1 MPSGTPMTMKSNKGQ
16 VTMAFVSPP
25 EGTPTLSER
34 FSLGSVHDQVLKGPH
49 WPQDHDRRP
58 AVAAHG
64 MLQRTRARLMQP
76 ISNVDTHVRTRR
88 RPRDSGS
95 A

>member
-1 MPSGTPMTMKSNKGQ
+1 MTMKPNKGQ
-16 VTMAFVSPP
+16 VTMALVSPP

-58 AVAAHG
+58 AVAAQG

-76 ISNVDTHVRTRR
+76 ISHVDTHVRTRR
-88 RPRDSGS
+88 RPRAPGPT
-95 A
+95 

>member
-1 MPSGTPMTMKSNKGQ
+1 MTMKTNKGQ
-16 VTMAFVSPP
+16 VTMPLVSPP
-25 EGTPTLSER
+25 EGVLTLSER
-34 FSLGSVHDQVLKGPH
+34 FSLGSVHDQVLRGPH

-58 AVAAHG
+58 DVAAHG

-88 RPRDSGS
+88 RPRDSGP